1 MYAGMHRIREEGNN
15 VPGRE
20 MELGEALWRLAAI
33 QGGER
38 LYGVVDGARGI
49 KLATDAYLKYGQAF
63 RSLFEGPSADDLRDV
78 APYLV
83 EVDPSGRYLG
93 LWAQRWGTH
102 SGILLVTSA
111 PPQDLL
117 KHLRGVF
124 AAEDEQ
130 GQEFFFRFYDP
141 RVLRMYLPTCT
152 PEEANEF
159 FGPVRRIL
167 VEDAQPDG
175 VLLCT
180 PSPAG
185 VLMQRLPVPPA
196 PGGAA
201 PATEGAA
208 P

>member
-1 MYAGMHRIREEGNN
+1 M
-15 VPGRE
+15 PDRE
-20 MELGEALWRLAAI
+20 MELGTALWRLAAL

-38 LYGVVDGARGI
+38 LYGVVDGARSI

-63 RSLFEGPSADDLRDV
+63 RSLFEGPSANDLGGV

-111 PPQDLL
+111 QPDALRE
-117 KHLRGVF
+117 HLRGLFV
-124 AAEDEQ
+124 AEDEQ

-141 RVLRMYLPTCT
+141 RVLRVYLPTCT
-152 PEEANEF
+152 PQEAREF

-180 PSPAG
+180 ASATG
-185 VLMQRLPVPPA
+185 VQMQRLPVPAPA
-196 PGGAA
+196 PAEPAAQDAAADGA
-201 PATEGAA
+201 PQTEGADK
-208 P
+208 